1 MKGETLLKKSDLKT
15 GMIVRTEHNRFGVVE
30 LEKDRI
36 DFCYDPDSSDELKK
50 IETVSLDELIEIDNT
65 LGIGG
70 FVTDELQERL
80 PDLFQEKE
88 IGSPFL
94 WYRIVEIYELNRIY
108 DSGVGVY
115 PNIVIK

>member
-1 MKGETLLKKSDLKT
+1 MKKSDLKT

-36 DFCYDPDSSDELKK
+36 DFCYDPDPSDELKN
-50 IETVSLDELIEIDNT
+50 IETVSLDELIEIGNT

-70 FVTDELQERL
+70 FVTDDLQERF
-80 PDLFQEKE
+80 PDLFLDKE
-88 IGSPFL
+88 FGSPFL
-94 WYRIVEIYELNRIY
+94 WYRIVEVYELNRIY

>member
-1 MKGETLLKKSDLKT
+1 MKKSDLKT

-36 DFCYDPDSSDELKK
+36 DFCYDPDPSDELKK
-50 IETVSLDELIEIDNT
+50 IETVSLDELIEIGNA

-94 WYRIVEIYELNRIY
+94 WYRIVEVYELNRIY

>member
-1 MKGETLLKKSDLKT
+1 MLFRS
-15 GMIVRTEHNRFGVVE
+15 
-30 LEKDRI
+30 
-36 DFCYDPDSSDELKK
+36 DPDPSDELKN
-50 IETVSLDELIEIDNT
+50 IETVSLDELIEIGNT

-94 WYRIVEIYELNRIY
+94 WYRIVEVYELNRIY

>member
-1 MKGETLLKKSDLKT
+1 MKGETSLKKSDLKT

-36 DFCYDPDSSDELKK
+36 DFCYDPDPSDELKN
-50 IETVSLDELIEIDNT
+50 IETVSLDELIE
-65 LGIGG
+65 IGG

-94 WYRIVEIYELNRIY
+94 WYRIVEVYELNRIY